1 MNDAVIIN
9 YQVTALMRLVA
20 SMFALVGLVPGGAVV
35 DSISADV
42 RRQVLRI
49 LQPAESALRRVILVK
64 ARGLVV
70 SLGPKR
76 AALKGVIPKRKSAED
91 RIPAFVLF
99 DPRKWF
105 RELAKPH
112 RPLRG
117 TGSQISGF
125 DEQRFE
131 PPAPHSNEV
140 NPASLCRRLQALQKA
155 LETIPAQAK
164 RLARLQAKRRAA
176 GAPLRRNHSSTRRG
190 ISSLVS
196 PPLPASS
203 VLGESIRPILRR
215 KAPQRSIVPLTTLR
229 IRPVEKRLA
238 AA

>member
-1 MNDAVIIN
+1 MNDEVIIK

-20 SMFALVGLVPGGAVV
+20 SMFALAGLVPGGAVV
-35 DSISADV
+35 ASMSADV
-42 RRQVLRI
+42 RRRVLRV

-70 SLGPKR
+70 SFQPKR
-76 AALKGVIPKRKSAED
+76 PAPKGALPKGKGAGD

-117 TGSQISGF
+117 AGPRISGF
-125 DEQRFE
+125 DEQRFAT
-131 PPAPHSNEV
+131 PTPRSAEV

-164 RLARLQAKRRAA
+164 RLARLQARRRAA
-176 GAPLRRNHSSTRRG
+176 GAPLRRIEPRRPGWPPGYRQRHSHPVDVILHDCDILARQDPR
-190 ISSLVS
+190 
-196 PPLPASS
+196 PPDKS
-203 VLGESIRPILRR
+203 
-215 KAPQRSIVPLTTLR
+215 
-229 IRPVEKRLA
+229 
-238 AA
+238 

>member
-1 MNDAVIIN
+1 MNDAVIIK
-9 YQVTALMRLVA
+9 YQVAALMRLVA
-20 SMFALVGLVPGGAVV
+20 SMFALVGLVPGGTAVV
-35 DSISADV
+35 SIPTEV
-42 RRQVLRI
+42 RRQVLRV

-76 AALKGVIPKRKSAED
+76 PAPKGALPKGKGAGD

-117 TGSQISGF
+117 AGPRISGF
-125 DEQRFE
+125 DEQRFDT
-131 PPAPHSNEV
+131 PAPRSAEV

-164 RLARLQAKRRAA
+164 RLARLQARRRAL
-176 GAPLRRNHSSTRRG
+176 GEPLRRIEPRRPG
-190 ISSLVS
+190 W
-196 PPLPASS
+196 PPGYRKHHTHPVDVILKDCDILARQDP
-203 VLGESIRPILRR
+203 RPPD
-215 KAPQRSIVPLTTLR
+215 KS
-229 IRPVEKRLA
+229 
-238 AA
+238 